1 MLLKS
6 RNAGRDRF
14 LNLQT
19 ASKTFT
25 SRILIQT
32 IFKNVFSDIFTNSRY
47 YYLL

>member
-6 RNAGRDRF
+6 RNASRDRF

-25 SRILIQT
+25 SIDT
-32 IFKNVFSDIFTNSRY
+32 YTNNI
-47 YYLL
+47 